1 VRRSG
6 KLAFGLLSL
15 TLAVMLL
22 VFFLPHALGIGWRD
36 TTREIETIPFWDVM
50 CLVAVWAA
58 GLWLHT
64 IVLRRSLPGLSR
76 RRAFALNLGGS
87 SVSNVL
93 PFGGAAG
100 IGLNY
105 AMLRSWGY
113 NGVQITAF
121 ATVSNLVVAFVKIA
135 IAVVGIVALS
145 FMPDIAAQLSR
156 PTSPGA
162 IAVFASIAVL
172 IVTGVVG
179 YARWGRGRVRG
190 PVTAWLAQFSEQC
203 AHVLRR
209 GWAGLAVGG
218 IGYPVL
224 QVALMW
230 SCLVALQVDVTIGAV
245 LAAFAVERMLTL
257 VPITPGGVGLV
268 ETAATAVLVGFG
280 ADPVGAAA
288 GVVLF
293 RVFSYLVEI
302 PLGAVVAA
310 AWFARSRRVAANA
323 AAPPAPAAIAA

>member
-1 VRRSG
+1 MRRSG
-6 KLAFGLLSL
+6 KLAFGLLSIA
-15 TLAVMLL
+15 LAFVLMA
-22 VFFLPHALGIGWRD
+22 FFLPHALGIGWHD
-36 TTREIETIPFWDVM
+36 TTREIASIPRMDII
-50 CLVAVWAA
+50 CLVVVWAA

-64 IVLRRSLPGLSR
+64 IVLRRALPGLSR

-113 NGVQITAF
+113 NRVQITAF
-121 ATVSNLVVAFVKIA
+121 TTVSNLVVALVKVAIA
-135 IAVVGIVALS
+135 IAGVVALS
-145 FMPDIAAQLSR
+145 FMPDIASQLSR

-162 IAVFASIAVL
+162 LAVYGVL
-172 IVTGVVG
+172 VTLITATSVG
-179 YARWGRGRVRG
+179 YLRWGRGRVRG
-190 PVTAWLAQFSEQC
+190 PVTATIAQFWEQC

-209 GWAGLAVGG
+209 GWGGLAVGG
-218 IGYPVL
+218 LGYPLL
-224 QVALMW
+224 QVLLMW
-230 SCLVALQVDVTIGAV
+230 SCLVALQVDVTVGAV
-245 LAAFAVERMLTL
+245 LAAYAVERMLSL
-257 VPITPGGVGLV
+257 VPITPGGVGVV
-268 ETAATAVLVGFG
+268 ETAATATLVGFG

-293 RVFSYLVEI
+293 RVFSYLIEI

-310 AWFARSRRVAANA
+310 AWFARSRRVSASQ
-323 AAPPAPAAIAA
+323 PAAIAA

>member
-6 KLAFGLLSL
+6 KIAFGVLSIA
-15 TLAVMLL
+15 LAVVLL
-22 VFFLPHALGIGWRD
+22 AFFLPHALGIGWHD
-36 TTREIETIPFWDVM
+36 TTAEIASIPFWDVM

-64 IVLRRSLPGLSR
+64 IVLRRALPGLSR
-76 RRAFALNLGGS
+76 GRAFALNLGGS

-113 NGVQITAF
+113 NRVQITAF
-121 ATVSNLVVAFVKIA
+121 ATVSNLVVAMVKVAIA
-135 IAVVGIVALS
+135 ITGVVALS
-145 FMPDIAAQLSR
+145 FMPDIASQLSR

-162 IAVFASIAVL
+162 IAVFAGLAAAV
-172 IVTGVVG
+172 VAGSGG
-179 YARWGRGRVRG
+179 YLRWGRGRIRG
-190 PVTAWLAQFSEQC
+190 PLAAWVAQFWEQC
-203 AHVLRR
+203 AHVLKR
-209 GWAGLAVGG
+209 GWGGLAIGG
-218 IGYPVL
+218 IGYPLL
-224 QVALMW
+224 QVLLMW

-245 LAAFAVERMLTL
+245 LAAYAVERMLTL
-257 VPITPGGVGLV
+257 VPITPGGVGVV

-293 RVFSYLVEI
+293 RIFSFLIEI

-310 AWFARSRRVAANA
+310 TWFARSRRV
-323 AAPPAPAAIAA
+323 PAAAIAA

>member
-1 VRRSG
+1 MLSIG
-6 KLAFGLLSL
+6 LAVGLL
-15 TLAVMLL
+15 A
-22 VFFLPHALGIGWRD
+22 FFLPHALGIGWDD
-36 TTREIETIPFWDVM
+36 TEHQLASIPRWDIV

-76 RRAFALNLGGS
+76 TRAFALNLGGS
-87 SVSNVL
+87 SISNVL

-113 NGVQITAF
+113 NRLQITAF
-121 ATVSNLVVAFVKIA
+121 ATVSNLVVALVKIA
-135 IAVVGIVALS
+135 IAVVGLIALS

-162 IAVFASIAVL
+162 IAVFSSVAILAGAG
-172 IVTGVVG
+172 IWA
-179 YARWGRGRVRG
+179 YRRWGRRRDGGVM
-190 PVTAWLAQFSEQC
+190 AWVAQLWEQC

-209 GWAGLAVGG
+209 GWRGLAVGG
-218 IGYPVL
+218 IGYPML

-230 SCLVALQVDVTIGAV
+230 SCLIALQVHVSVGAV
-245 LAAFAVERMLTL
+245 LAAFAVERMLSL
-257 VPITPGGVGLV
+257 VPITPGGVGVV
-268 ETAATAVLVGFG
+268 ETAATATLVGFG

-288 GVVLF
+288 GIVLF
-293 RVFSYLVEI
+293 RVFSYLIEI

-310 AWFARSRRVAANA
+310 AWFARTRSARLRAAS
-323 AAPPAPAAIAA
+323 IAA

>member
-1 VRRSG
+1 MLSIA
-6 KLAFGLLSL
+6 LAFVLM
-15 TLAVMLL
+15 A
-22 VFFLPHALGIGWRD
+22 FFLPHALGIGWHD
-36 TTREIETIPFWDVM
+36 TTREIASIPFWDVM

-64 IVLRRSLPGLSR
+64 IVLRRALPGLSR

-113 NGVQITAF
+113 NRVQITAF
-121 ATVSNLVVAFVKIA
+121 TTVSNLVVALVKVAIA
-135 IAVVGIVALS
+135 IGGVVALS
-145 FMPDIAAQLSR
+145 LMPDIASQLSR

-162 IAVFASIAVL
+162 LVVY
-172 IVTGVVG
+172 GVVAALVVATTVG
-179 YARWGRGRVRG
+179 YLRWGRGRVRG
-190 PVTAWLAQFSEQC
+190 PIAAWIAQFWEQC

-209 GWAGLAVGG
+209 GWGGLAVGG
-218 IGYPVL
+218 LGYPAL
-224 QVALMW
+224 QVLLMW
-230 SCLVALQVDVTIGAV
+230 SCLVALQVDVTIAAV
-245 LAAFAVERMLTL
+245 LAAYAVERMLSL
-257 VPITPGGVGLV
+257 VPITPGGVGVV
-268 ETAATAVLVGFG
+268 ETAATATLVGFG

-293 RVFSYLVEI
+293 RVFSYLIEI

-310 AWFARSRRVAANA
+310 AWFARARRVGA
-323 AAPPAPAAIAA
+323 PAPTAIAA

>member
-1 VRRSG
+1 M
-6 KLAFGLLSL
+6 LSIA
-15 TLAVMLL
+15 LAVVLL
-22 VFFLPHALGIGWRD
+22 AFFLPHALGIGWRD
-36 TTREIETIPFWDVM
+36 TTREIASIPFWDIV

-64 IVLRRSLPGLSR
+64 IVLRRALPGLSR

-113 NGVQITAF
+113 NRVQITAF
-121 ATVSNLVVAFVKIA
+121 ATVSNLVVALVKVAIA
-135 IAVVGIVALS
+135 ITGVVALS
-145 FMPDIAAQLSR
+145 FMPDIASQLSR

-162 IAVFASIAVL
+162 IAVFATVGFLGVA
-172 IVTGVVG
+172 VTGG
-179 YARWGRGRVRG
+179 YLRWGRGRVRG
-190 PVTAWLAQFSEQC
+190 PVSAWIAQFWEQC

-209 GWAGLAVGG
+209 GWRGLALGG
-218 IGYPVL
+218 LGYPLL
-224 QVALMW
+224 QVLLMW
-230 SCLVALQVDVTIGAV
+230 SCLIALQVDVTIGAV
-245 LAAFAVERMLTL
+245 LAAYAVERMLTL
-257 VPITPGGVGLV
+257 VPITPGGVGVV

-288 GVVLF
+288 GVILF
-293 RVFSYLVEI
+293 RIFSYLIEI

-310 AWFARSRRVAANA
+310 TWFARSRRPSAAAA
-323 AAPPAPAAIAA
+323 AAPAPTAIAA

>member
-1 VRRSG
+1 MA
-6 KLAFGLLSL
+6 LAIVLL
-15 TLAVMLL
+15 A
-22 VFFLPHALGIGWRD
+22 FFLPHALGIGWHD
-36 TTREIETIPFWDVM
+36 TTREIATIPFWDVM
-50 CLVAVWAA
+50 CLVGVWAA

-64 IVLRRSLPGLSR
+64 IVLRRALPGLSR

-113 NGVQITAF
+113 NRVQITAF
-121 ATVSNLVVAFVKIA
+121 ATVSNLVVALVKIA
-135 IAVVGIVALS
+135 IAITGVVALS

-162 IAVFASIAVL
+162 IAVFAGLATAIAA
-172 IVTGVVG
+172 GSGG
-179 YARWGRGRVRG
+179 YLRWGRGRVRG
-190 PVTAWLAQFSEQC
+190 PVGGWVTQIWEQC

-209 GWAGLAVGG
+209 GWGGLAFGG
-218 IGYPVL
+218 IGYPIL
-224 QVALMW
+224 QVLLMW
-230 SCLVALQVDVTIGAV
+230 SCLIALQVDVTVGAV
-245 LAAFAVERMLTL
+245 LAAYAVERMLTL
-257 VPITPGGVGLV
+257 VPITPGGVGVV

-293 RVFSYLVEI
+293 RIFSYLIEI

-310 AWFARSRRVAANA
+310 AWFARSRRSGHPVAVAA
-323 AAPPAPAAIAA
+323 

>member
-1 VRRSG
+1 M
-6 KLAFGLLSL
+6 LSIA
-15 TLAVMLL
+15 LAVGLL

-36 TTREIETIPFWDVM
+36 TSRQLEQIPFWDIV

-87 SVSNVL
+87 SISNVL

-113 NGVQITAF
+113 NRVQITAF
-121 ATVSNLVVAFVKIA
+121 ATVSNLVVALVKIA

-162 IAVFASIAVL
+162 IAVFAVIGLLAVAAT
-172 IVTGVVG
+172 VAYVG
-179 YARWGRGRVRG
+179 WGRGKVRG
-190 PVTAWLAQFSEQC
+190 GVASWIAQFWEQC

-209 GWAGLAVGG
+209 GWRGLAIGG
-218 IGYPVL
+218 IGYPML
-224 QVALMW
+224 QVLLMW
-230 SCLVALQVDVTIGAV
+230 SCLIALQVDVSIGAV
-245 LAAFAVERMLTL
+245 LAAYAVERILTL
-257 VPITPGGVGLV
+257 VPITPGGVGVV
-268 ETAATAVLVGFG
+268 ETAATATLIGFG
-280 ADPVGAAA
+280 VDPVGAAA
-288 GVVLF
+288 GVLLF
-293 RVFSYLVEI
+293 RVFSYLIEI

-310 AWFARSRRVAANA
+310 AWFARRGRGRGAGMALAA
-323 AAPPAPAAIAA
+323 

>member
-1 VRRSG
+1 VSIV
-6 KLAFGLLSL
+6 LAFALM
-15 TLAVMLL
+15 A
-22 VFFLPHALGIGWRD
+22 FFLPHALGIGWRD
-36 TTREIETIPFWDVM
+36 TTRKITAVPFWDVM

-58 GLWLHT
+58 GLWLHA
-64 IVLRRSLPGLSR
+64 IVLRRSLPGLSH

-113 NGVQITAF
+113 NRVQITAF
-121 ATVSNLVVAFVKIA
+121 ATVSNLVVAIVKIV
-135 IAVVGIVALS
+135 IAVAGIVALS
-145 FMPDIAAQLSR
+145 FMPDIADQLSR

-162 IAVFASIAVL
+162 IAVYA
-172 IVTGVVG
+172 GVALTLAG
-179 YARWGRGRVRG
+179 GTIFYLTWARGRLRG
-190 PVTAWLAQFSEQC
+190 RLGAWIAQFWEQC

-209 GWAGLAVGG
+209 GWGGLAVGG
-218 IGYPVL
+218 LGYPLLQIVL
-224 QVALMW
+224 LWACLIALH
-230 SCLVALQVDVTIGAV
+230 VHVHIGAV
-245 LAAFAVERMLTL
+245 MAAYAVERMLTL
-257 VPITPGGVGLV
+257 IPITPGGVGVV

-288 GVVLF
+288 GVLLF
-293 RVFSYLVEI
+293 RVFSYLIEI

-310 AWFARSRRVAANA
+310 TWFARRGRGQREA
-323 AAPPAPAAIAA
+323 AALAI

>member
-6 KLAFGLLSL
+6 KLAFGVLSFA
-15 TLAVMLL
+15 LAVVLL
-22 VFFLPHALGIGWRD
+22 AFFLPHALGVGWHD
-36 TTREIETIPFWDVM
+36 TTAEIAAIPFWDVM
-50 CLVAVWAA
+50 CLIGVWAA

-64 IVLRRSLPGLSR
+64 IVLRRALPGLSR

-113 NGVQITAF
+113 NRVQITAF
-121 ATVSNLVVAFVKIA
+121 ATVSNLVVALVKITIA
-135 IAVVGIVALS
+135 IVGIVALS
-145 FMPDIAAQLSR
+145 FMPDIASQLSR

-162 IAVFASIAVL
+162 LIVFAGLASAIAA
-172 IVTGVVG
+172 GVG
-179 YARWGRGRVRG
+179 AYLRWGRGRVRG
-190 PVTAWLAQFSEQC
+190 PLAAWIAQFWEQC

-209 GWAGLAVGG
+209 GWRGLAVGG

-224 QVALMW
+224 QVLLMW
-230 SCLVALQVDVTIGAV
+230 SCLVALQVDVAFGAV
-245 LAAFAVERMLTL
+245 LAAYAVERMLTL
-257 VPITPGGVGLV
+257 VPITPGGVGVV

-293 RVFSYLVEI
+293 RVFSYLIEI

-310 AWFARSRRVAANA
+310 AWFARTRRISRAAAAVAA
-323 AAPPAPAAIAA
+323 

>member
-1 VRRSG
+1 M
-6 KLAFGLLSL
+6 A
-15 TLAVMLL
+15 LAVVLL
-22 VFFLPHALGIGWRD
+22 AFFLPHALGVGWHD
-36 TTREIETIPFWDVM
+36 TTREIASIPFWDVM
-50 CLVAVWAA
+50 CLVVVWAA

-64 IVLRRSLPGLSR
+64 IVLRRALPGLSR

-113 NGVQITAF
+113 NRVQITAF
-121 ATVSNLVVAFVKIA
+121 ATVSNLVVALVKVA
-135 IAVVGIVALS
+135 IAVTGVVALS
-145 FMPDIAAQLSR
+145 FMPDIASQLSR

-162 IAVFASIAVL
+162 IIVFAGLVAAVAAGAAAYL
-172 IVTGVVG
+172 
-179 YARWGRGRVRG
+179 RWGRGRLRG
-190 PVTAWLAQFSEQC
+190 SFTAWVAQFWEQC
-203 AHVLRR
+203 AHVLKR
-209 GWAGLAVGG
+209 GWGGLAIGG
-218 IGYPVL
+218 IGYPML
-224 QVALMW
+224 QVLLMW
-230 SCLVALQVDVTIGAV
+230 SCLVALQVDVSIGAV
-245 LAAFAVERMLTL
+245 LAAYAVERMLTL
-257 VPITPGGVGLV
+257 VPITPGGVGVV

-293 RVFSYLVEI
+293 RIFSYLVEI

-310 AWFARSRRVAANA
+310 AWFARSRRMPA
-323 AAPPAPAAIAA
+323 AALAA

>member
-6 KLAFGLLSL
+6 KVAFGLLSIA
-15 TLAVMLL
+15 LAVGLL
-22 VFFLPHALGIGWRD
+22 VFLLPHALGIGWDD
-36 TTREIETIPFWDVM
+36 TTDEIAAIPFWDII
-50 CLVAVWAA
+50 CLIVVWAA

-64 IVLRRSLPGLSR
+64 IVLRRALPGLSR

-113 NGVQITAF
+113 NRVQITAF
-121 ATVSNLVVAFVKIA
+121 ATVSNLVVALVKFA
-135 IAVVGIVALS
+135 IAVVGIIALS

-162 IAVFASIAVL
+162 IAVFAAIAMVA
-172 IVTGVVG
+172 VAAAVA
-179 YARWGRGRVRG
+179 YRRWGRDGSGGRL
-190 PVTAWLAQFSEQC
+190 AWLAQLWEQC
-203 AHVLRR
+203 SHVLRR
-209 GWAGLAVGG
+209 GWRGLAVGG
-218 IGYPVL
+218 IGYPAL
-224 QVALMW
+224 QVLLMW
-230 SCLVALQVDVTIGAV
+230 SCLVALQVHVTMGAV

-257 VPITPGGVGLV
+257 VPITPGGVGVV

-293 RVFSYLVEI
+293 RVFSYLIEI

-310 AWFARSRRVAANA
+310 AWFARTRSARMRAAGV
-323 AAPPAPAAIAA
+323 PI

>member
-1 VRRSG
+1 M
-6 KLAFGLLSL
+6 LSIA
-15 TLAVMLL
+15 LAVVLMA
-22 VFFLPHALGIGWRD
+22 FFLPHELGIGWRD
-36 TTREIETIPFWDVM
+36 TSREIASIPFWDVM

-113 NGVQITAF
+113 NRVQITAF
-121 ATVSNLVVAFVKIA
+121 ATVSNLVVALVKVA

-145 FMPDIAAQLSR
+145 FMPDIASQLSR

-162 IAVFASIAVL
+162 IAVFVVLAVL
-172 IVTGVVG
+172 IVGGTVG
-179 YARWGRGRVRG
+179 YVVWGRGRIRG
-190 PVTAWLAQFSEQC
+190 GIAAWVAQFWEQC
-203 AHVLRR
+203 AHVLRGGWR
-209 GWAGLAVGG
+209 GLFIGG
-218 IGYPVL
+218 VGYPLL
-224 QVALMW
+224 QVLLMW
-230 SCLVALQVDVTIGAV
+230 SCLVALQVDVAFGAV
-245 LAAFAVERMLTL
+245 LAAYAVERLLTL
-257 VPITPGGVGLV
+257 VPITPGGVGVV

-293 RVFSYLVEI
+293 RVFSYLIEI

-310 AWFARSRRVAANA
+310 AWFARRGRSRGRGNVVLAA
-323 AAPPAPAAIAA
+323 